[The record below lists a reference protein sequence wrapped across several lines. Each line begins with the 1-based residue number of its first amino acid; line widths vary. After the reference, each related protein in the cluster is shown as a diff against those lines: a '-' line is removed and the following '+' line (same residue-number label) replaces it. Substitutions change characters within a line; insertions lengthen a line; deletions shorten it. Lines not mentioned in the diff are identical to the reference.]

1 MMMENILIPVGVMA
15 ALGLVF
21 GAALA
26 LALKIFA
33 VKVDPNMLK
42 ILSLLPG
49 VNCGACGSAGCAAF
63 AESLAKGEA
72 VPAACTVSDDRSRK
86 ELAKLLGLEDGK
98 KVTML
103 KRYLRS
109 RYDMSPDDYRSKW
122 GLPADY
128 PMVAPNH
135 SKRRSEM
142 AKKIGLGRGGKAAK
156 KK

>member
-1 MMMENILIPVGVMA
+1 MADETAPVVA
-15 ALGLVF
+15 S
-21 GAALA
+21 
-26 LALKIFA
+26 
-33 VKVDPNMLK
+33 DE
-42 ILSLLPG
+42 LLYLTSSI
-49 VNCGACGSAGCAAF
+49 VASFVANNSISY
-63 AESLAKGEA
+63 ESLPDLIRNIHATMTDISGGNSKPAIKQKPA
-72 VPAACTVSDDRSRK
+72 VAISKSVTDDH
-86 ELAKLLGLEDGK
+86 LICLEDGN

-128 PMVAPNH
+128 PMVAPNY

-156 KK
+156 KEKK